1 MREAI
6 KAPYRALHGP
16 RQGTARGEATRRID
30 AELASA
36 QSGVAWGHMLDV
48 AGGGSRR
55 SHATWEDNGRWMTVT
70 ITWEDDC
77 RWMTV
82 RGVGCGE
89 CNMGS
94 VYSAVE
100 DSVDGSAGGQVFGQ
114 WSRASGGRTQ
124 RDISPRYSSHSQPNR
139 TGLRSVS
146 RTFSTLFIVVSVD
159 DRPTTTEPL
168 VASARPASTREQAC
182 E

>member
-1 MREAI
+1 
-6 KAPYRALHGP
+6 
-16 RQGTARGEATRRID
+16 
-30 AELASA
+30 
-36 QSGVAWGHMLDV
+36 VA
-48 AGGGSRR
+48 
-55 SHATWEDNGRWMTVT
+55 

-82 RGVGCGE
+82 TEWCRVRGE

-100 DSVDGSAGGQVFGQ
+100 DSVDGSAGGQVWKVFGQ

-124 RDISPRYSSHSQPNR
+124 EIFQDTAVTLNR
-139 TGLRSVS
+139 TEQERQDIFDFV
-146 RTFSTLFIVVSVD
+146 RFFVVSVD
-159 DRPTTTEPL
+159 DRPRTTTEPL